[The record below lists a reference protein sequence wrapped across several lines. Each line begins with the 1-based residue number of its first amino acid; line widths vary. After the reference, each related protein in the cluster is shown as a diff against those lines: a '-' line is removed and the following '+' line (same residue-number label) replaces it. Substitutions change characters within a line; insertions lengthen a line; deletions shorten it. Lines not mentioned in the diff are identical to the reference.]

1 MKTYQITLVYTAH
14 VHYEIEAESEG
25 AAEREAWQRVDAD
38 CGECTQ
44 FGEWETSDIEEVTPC
59 KL

>member
-44 FGEWETSDIEEVTPC
+44 YGEWETSDIEEVTA
-59 KL
+59 

>member
-38 CGECTQ
+38 CGECTSY
-44 FGEWETSDIEEVTPC
+44 GEWETSDIEEVTV
-59 KL
+59 

>member
-14 VHYEIEAESEG
+14 VHYEIEAESEA

-38 CGECTQ
+38 SGECTSY
-44 FGEWETSDIEEVTPC
+44 GEWETSDIEEVTS
-59 KL
+59 